1 MLPKEEGVAEAARC
15 WSRGFNCAE
24 SVLRGVCRAQGI
36 ELTDQAMRMATPF
49 GGGVGRSED
58 ICGALAGG
66 VMAIGAAIGRTEAE
80 DDRLRSYEAAGKLH
94 KSFCE
99 EFGSSQCRVLNK
111 SDFKSP
117 EHRVRCGRFVE
128 GATRITLQIL
138 REEQS

>member
-1 MLPKEEGVAEAARC
+1 
-15 WSRGFNCAE
+15 
-24 SVLRGVCRAQGI
+24 
-36 ELTDQAMRMATPF
+36 MATPF

-138 REEQS
+138 REKQS